1 MDPGLHKKILAVLQE
16 VMESLLES
24 AVKET
29 AGQSKLKSV
38 HLTAVKSLGKY
49 QRSFKWETAL

>member
-49 QRSFKWETAL
+49 QRSFK